1 MDSSCPSLE
10 EIRGLAAQ
18 ALRLDPQSV
27 AFDDNLVERGLD
39 SIRMIKLAAR
49 WRRTGADV
57 TFADLALKPTV
68 RSWYALLAAGGAAP
82 RPDTTARPRADEGE
96 PFGLAVM
103 QHGYWIGRGDDQAL
117 GGVAAHLYAEFDGH
131 DIDPERMERA
141 VHRLV
146 RRHGMLRSQFLGDGT
161 QRVLGRPGLPVWEL
175 TDLRTADAALVA
187 DRLAEIREHKTHQRM
202 PAELGKVLDISLTL
216 LPEGRTRLHVDVDML
231 AADALS
237 YRIFLAD
244 LARFY
249 QRDSED
255 TAPLAYAYQ
264 HYLSDYAALNASAV
278 ERERTWWEERVPT
291 LPDAP
296 ALPLVP
302 ESERADPLR
311 TVRYE
316 HWLDPEQKKR
326 LIDRAHAHRVT
337 PAMVLAS
344 VFAEIVGHWSSR
356 QRFLLNLPLFNREPT
371 HGDVEQM
378 VGDFSSSVLL
388 DVDLTAPA
396 TLTERARSLQQSLH
410 TSASHAA
417 YPGLDVLRDLGRH
430 RGEPVLASVVYT
442 SGLNLGELFAD
453 EVLTT
458 LGEPVWIISQGPQV
472 VLDAQVVELR
482 GGLLLNWDVRAEAF
496 PDGMM
501 DAMFAW
507 HRDTIEALL
516 ADEASWDRPVI
527 DALPAGQAEA
537 RRKANDTA
545 RPVSGRTLHEGFFT
559 HAATA
564 PAAVAVLGS
573 GAESLTYGTLRE
585 RALKV
590 AGALAAEGVRAGDTV
605 SIQLPKGPDQ
615 IVAALG
621 VLTAGAAYVP
631 IGADQPDARRE
642 RIQDI
647 GAVDFALT
655 AEPAAQTGPRSLS
668 LAEAEH
674 RGSPLDQPVPVDPER
689 IAYVLFTSGSTG
701 EPKGVEVTHAAAMN
715 TIDCLN
721 ERFGIGPQDRSL
733 GLSALEFDLSVYDVF
748 GLLSEGGSVIAV
760 DDATR
765 RDADAT
771 AALVRSHRPTV
782 LNCVPSLLDMLL
794 EAGATPEGLTDAL
807 RVVLVGGDWVGADLP
822 GRLKALVPGA
832 RFAALGGT
840 TETAIHSTVC
850 EVEGPAPTHWRSV
863 PYGVPLGNV
872 ACRVVNERGLDCP
885 DWVGGELWIGGR
897 GVARGYRGAPARTA
911 DRFVDHQDGRW
922 YRTGDLARYWP
933 DGSLE
938 FLGRRDEQVKIRG
951 YRIELGEVE
960 SALRA
965 VDGVRQ
971 AIVERIDATVPSL
984 AAVVSL
990 EAPIGSAAQEDPPET
1005 SDAASDEASGARQS
1019 AIRAALAEQL
1029 PPYMVPD
1036 RIDIV
1041 DTIPLTPNGK
1051 IDRRAVRR
1059 RLTDGATRTSAY
1071 RAPQT
1076 PLEGA
1081 LAHILADVLRVDRL
1095 GAEDDFFASGGD
1107 SVLAT
1112 GAIARVREW
1121 LDTTEAAVSDL
1132 MAARTVEAL
1141 ATRLA
1146 ERQTTPGRLE
1156 QVAEVYLDVAALTDD
1171 EVTDEVAN

>member
-68 RSWYALLAAGGAAP
+68 RSWYTLLAAGAASP
-82 RPDTTARPRADEGE
+82 RPDTAAQPRADDTE

-131 DIDPERMERA
+131 DIDPDRMERA
-141 VHRLV
+141 VERLV

-161 QRVLGRPGLPVWEL
+161 QRILDRPGLPVWEL
-175 TDLRTADAALVA
+175 TDLRTADASLVG

-249 QRDSED
+249 QSDAEDS
-255 TAPLAYAYQ
+255 APLAYAYQ
-264 HYLSDYAALNASAV
+264 HYLSDYAALNAKAV
-278 ERERTWWEERVPT
+278 ERERSWWEERVPT

-326 LIDRAHAHRVT
+326 LIDRSHAHGVT

-371 HGDVEQM
+371 HGDVEHM

-388 DVDLTAPA
+388 DVDLTASA

-417 YPGLDVLRDLGRH
+417 YPGLDVLRDLGRY

-472 VLDAQVVELR
+472 VLDAQIVELR

-545 RPVSGRTLHEGFFT
+545 RPVSGRTLHEGFFA

-564 PAAVAVLGS
+564 PEATAVLGS
-573 GAESLTYGTLRE
+573 GQESLSYGVLRD
-585 RALKV
+585 RALRV
-590 AGALAAEGVRAGDTV
+590 AGALAAAGVGAGDTV
-605 SIQLPKGPDQ
+605 SVQLPKGPDQ

-621 VLTAGAAYVP
+621 VLAAGAAYVP

-647 GAVDFALT
+647 GAVDFAVT
-655 AEPAAQTGPRSLS
+655 AEPTTQSGPRSLA
-668 LAEAEH
+668 LAEAE
-674 RGSPLDQPVPVDPER
+674 RANPLDGPVPVQPEQ

-701 EPKGVEVTHAAAMN
+701 EPKGVEVSHAAAMN

-771 AALVRSHRPTV
+771 AALVRTHRPTV

-794 EAGATPEGLTDAL
+794 EAGTGPEGLSDGL
-807 RVVLVGGDWVGADLP
+807 RVVLLGGDWVGADLP

-850 EVEGPAPTHWRSV
+850 EVEGPAPAHWRSV

-872 ACRVVNERGLDCP
+872 VCRVVNERGLDCP

-897 GVARGYRGAPARTA
+897 GVAHGYRGDPARTA
-911 DRFVDHQDGRW
+911 DRFVDHQGGRW
-922 YRTGDLARYWP
+922 YRTGDLARYLP

-960 SALRA
+960 SALRS

-990 EAPIGSAAQEDPPET
+990 DEPIGTEEQE
-1005 SDAASDEASGARQS
+1005 EASGASAEWDS
-1019 AIRAALAEQL
+1019 AIRAALAERL

-1041 DTIPLTPNGK
+1041 DAIPLTPNGK

-1059 RLTDGATRTSAY
+1059 LLTGGATRKNVY
-1071 RAPQT
+1071 RAPQN

-1081 LAHILADVLRVDRL
+1081 LAHILAEVLRLDRL
-1095 GAEDDFFASGGD
+1095 GIDDDFFASGGD

-1146 ERQTTPGRLE
+1146 ERQSTPGRLE